1 MRPGARRFLG
11 YCARWALCS
20 IAAAGG
26 IEPGRVAADTVNSA
40 LVEAYQNNPQLN
52 AQRSATR
59 AVDENVPI
67 AVAGYRPRV
76 TGTSSI
82 TEVYL
87 DTLTKIPGTGRY
99 VRATGENAVTTAAI
113 NGT

>member
-1 MRPGARRFLG
+1 MARGRSADLLGCAGFL
-11 YCARWALCS
+11 LCGLTAVGWS
-20 IAAAGG
+20 SRG
-26 IEPGRVAADTVNSA
+26 AADTINSA
-40 LVEAYQNNPQLN
+40 LIQAYHNNPQLN

-59 AVDENVPI
+59 AVDENVAI

-87 DTLTKIPGTGRY
+87 DTLTKIPGT
-99 VRATGENAVTTAAI
+99 ATTPTTYSR
-113 NGT
+113 